1 MGKIFTT
8 LFRPGKF
15 EEIFAAAIPAE
26 RVASCMSEVNQ
37 QWNLN
42 IEQNPKSPDRF
53 YNLFNASLNFNF
65 KIDELKERISN
76 QSDL

>member
-1 MGKIFTT
+1 MKKNFTA

-15 EEIFAAAIPAE
+15 EEIFAAALPVE
-26 RVASCMSEVNQ
+26 QVASSISKFNQ

-53 YNLFNASLNFNF
+53 YNLFNASLM
-65 KIDELKERISN
+65 
-76 QSDL
+76 